1 MSTFFQKTGRHKQEE
16 ARHRREVAKMFARA
30 DKNGDGKLD
39 KEEWHRVLN
48 SAGCRTSMA
57 EVEEFFTNMDRD
69 FDGKLSFAEFMGEE
83 TPLEKV
89 FKSMDTDGDGTVT
102 KEEFISICKN
112 LSGEQARLQGVLSD
126 DPLVPRGQTRR
137 KLAQGVVRGR

>member
-1 MSTFFQKTGRHKQEE
+1 M
-16 ARHRREVAKMFARA
+16 
-30 DKNGDGKLD
+30 GKLD

-112 LSGEQARLQGVLSD
+112 LSEEQVTEAFNKYDTSGDNKLDFKEFCLMIHSSQEAKQG
-126 DPLVPRGQTRR
+126 GN
-137 KLAQGVVRGR
+137 